1 MFRLMS
7 SQDIHI
13 IELHISAAFDFHYY
27 KIYMHI
33 YQYVFL
39 TVSIVII
46 KELGILFAYI
56 IFYIKRI
63 QISYIF

>member
-46 KELGILFAYI
+46 KELGILFA
-56 IFYIKRI
+56 
-63 QISYIF
+63 